1 MSPSK
6 RPWPPRSGVCRRAG
20 RAALLIS
27 FYLALWPGLTAAAD
41 APELRTDSGKASA
54 GYYRLTWDWQDAG
67 NVQFQLQE
75 SRSEEFSSAE
85 TIYEG
90 PDRATLLSGRRDGD
104 YYYRARLQPRQGDTS
119 PWSEVVHVRVEHHSL
134 GRALLYF
141 GIGAGVFVATAGL
154 IIAGTLKSRKRENA

>member
-20 RAALLIS
+20 RAASLIWLS
-27 FYLALWPGLTAAAD
+27 LALWPGLTVAAN
-41 APELRTDSGKASA
+41 APELQTDSGKPSA
-54 GYYRLTWDWQDAG
+54 GYYRLTWDGQDAG
-67 NVQFQLQE
+67 NLQFQLQE
-75 SRSEEFSSAE
+75 SRSEGFSPAQV
-85 TIYEG
+85 IYEG

-104 YYYRARLQPRQGDTS
+104 YYYRVRLRPPQGDAS
-119 PWSEVVHVRVEHHSL
+119 PWSEVVKVSVEHHSL
-134 GRALLYF
+134 GRAFLYF